1 MNGAL
6 FMFDYEEENIANA
19 RKTHTRRYV
28 DAYKEKE
35 REDKE
40 NERIKRENQPDGRNY

>member
-1 MNGAL
+1 MSGAL
-6 FMFDYEEENIANA
+6 FMIDYEEENTVNA
-19 RKTHTRRYV
+19 RKTHVHRYA

-35 REDKE
+35 RGDKE

>member
-1 MNGAL
+1 MSVAL
-6 FMFDYEEENIANA
+6 FMFDYEEENTINA
-19 RKTHTRRYV
+19 RKTHVHRYA

-40 NERIKRENQPDGRNY
+40 NERIKHENQPDGRNY

>member
-1 MNGAL
+1 MSGAL
-6 FMFDYEEENIANA
+6 FMFDYEEENAINA
-19 RKTHTRRYV
+19 RKTYRHRYA

-35 REDKE
+35 MEDKE